1 MLFMMLSSQEMI
13 KVLVMTL
20 PNLPLSLTT
29 SLQFIDSSAD
39 YFVFQDAE
47 FCSDVPQLPL
57 GLTQNDLE
65 LFDDASIICLVW
77 DALKIVGLH
86 CLTRQVQCPDMKN
99 IFCFNRH
106 LFFAVGISVPCWS
119 SQMLQVTWC
128 DTQCWKWEKIGPTW
142 KCLVCLWNNSLIT
155 KWHHCSELHVSLLQ
169 QI

>member
-65 LFDDASIICLVW
+65 LFDDASIICLV
-77 DALKIVGLH
+77 
-86 CLTRQVQCPDMKN
+86 
-99 IFCFNRH
+99 
-106 LFFAVGISVPCWS
+106 
-119 SQMLQVTWC
+119 
-128 DTQCWKWEKIGPTW
+128 
-142 KCLVCLWNNSLIT
+142 
-155 KWHHCSELHVSLLQ
+155 
-169 QI
+169 